1 MDIKNWFELKLD
13 VALAGDVW
21 LDAALVGDAWLDADL
36 VGDVGLDV
44 SSVGGVWLEV
54 SLNRFVLQS
63 WEIEKLVAWTK
74 PTAAVSPS
82 PLGLKGCERC
92 SNWSKVHPFSHPVI
106 SGVTSSIKWSLVLV
120 KGK

>member
-13 VALAGDVW
+13 VALVGDVG
-21 LDAALVGDAWLDADL
+21 LNAALVGD
-36 VGDVGLDV
+36 VE
-44 SSVGGVWLEV
+44 LEV
-54 SLNRFVLQS
+54 SLNRFVLHS
-63 WEIEKLVAWTK
+63 WEIEKLVTWTK
-74 PTAAVSPS
+74 PTAAIFPS